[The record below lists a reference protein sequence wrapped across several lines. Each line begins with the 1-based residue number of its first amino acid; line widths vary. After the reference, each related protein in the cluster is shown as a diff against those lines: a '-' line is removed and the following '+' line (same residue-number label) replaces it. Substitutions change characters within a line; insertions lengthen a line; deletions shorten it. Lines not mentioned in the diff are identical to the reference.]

1 MKEATAKEKE
11 ALNAAGFKATAPA
24 ILTWDGQQPWQGP
37 RLEVRYFHRKKIDV
51 WSGYVRTRD
60 VKGWVENVRIE
71 LFVEKWAKD
80 HGGAVPTN
88 DDILEWMIRDPQD
101 EFKLAE
107 LGESIVKNGVRQ
119 PIVITSNGDLLDGNR
134 RYFAALMKHR
144 EAEKKGDTATLAM
157 VSQLPAYVL
166 SPSCDKD
173 DFESVLVEEDFVD
186 SCREE
191 WPNFIKARKV
201 YDAYKTL
208 REDGL
213 TKKDAYASLTERFG
227 ISRSRLEYY
236 LKTMNAIDEFMDYH
250 LEEDEEEGRVPKEA
264 PEIKWKAQ
272 RYFDHF
278 AELSKSQVQ
287 KALETDPEFRAKVF
301 ERLFDGDFVNFIQV
315 RKLPAIA
322 ADRRARD
329 KFMLGTGQQAV
340 LDAIEWVTVTGV
352 AKKALD
358 NSERIASFKRF
369 LENLS
374 AQEIA
379 DLDPVTVSEME
390 EILATV
396 VRMAKAV
403 HSKRS

>member
-1 MKEATAKEKE
+1 MKEAAKQ
-11 ALNAAGFKATAPA
+11 ASNAKQFKATPPA
-24 ILTWDGQQPWQGP
+24 SLTWEGQQPWQEP

-51 WSGYVRTRD
+51 WSGYVRTLD
-60 VKGWVENVRIE
+60 VQGWVENVRIE
-71 LFVEKWAKD
+71 LFVEKWAKE
-80 HGGAVPTN
+80 HNGTPPTN
-88 DDILEWMIRDPQD
+88 DDILDWMVRDQEE
-101 EFKLAE
+101 EFKLSE
-107 LGESIVKNGVRQ
+107 LAESIVKNGVRQ

-134 RYFAALMKHR
+134 RYFAALMKQR
-144 EAEKKGDTATLAM
+144 EAEKKGDSATLAM

-173 DFESVLVEEDFVD
+173 DFESVLVEENFVD

-201 YDAYKTL
+201 YDAYMDF
-208 REDGL
+208 REEGL
-213 TKKDAYASLTERFG
+213 TKKDSYAALTERFG
-227 ISRSRLEYY
+227 VSRSRVEYY
-236 LKTMNAIDEFMDYH
+236 LKTMDAIEEFMDYQ
-250 LEEDEEEGRVPKEA
+250 LEEDEETGRTPKEA
-264 PEIKWKAQ
+264 PLVKWKAQ

-278 AELSKSQVQ
+278 AELSKKQIQ

-301 ERLFDGDFVNFIQV
+301 DRLYDGDFVNYTQI

-340 LDAIEWVTVTGV
+340 QDAIDWVTVTGV

-358 NSERIASFKRF
+358 NGERISSFTRF
-369 LENLS
+369 LKNLG

-379 DLDPVTVSEME
+379 DLEPVTMTELE
-390 EILATV
+390 EILTAV
-396 VRMAKAV
+396 VRMARAI
-403 HSKRS
+403 HPNKRN

>member
-1 MKEATAKEKE
+1 MKEAVKE
-11 ALNAAGFKATAPA
+11 AQNAKQFKATPPT
-24 ILTWDGQQPWQGP
+24 ILTWEDQQPWQEP
-37 RLEVRYFHRKKIDV
+37 RLEVRYFHRKRIDV
-51 WSGYVRTRD
+51 WSGYVQTKD

-71 LFVEKWAKD
+71 LFVEKWQKD
-80 HGGAVPTN
+80 HNGAGPSN
-88 DDILEWMIRDPQD
+88 DDILDWMVRDQEE
-101 EFKLAE
+101 EFKLSE

-134 RYFAALMKHR
+134 RYFAALMKQR
-144 EAEKKGDTATLAM
+144 DAEKKGDSATLAM

-173 DFESVLVEEDFVD
+173 DFESVLVEENFVP

-201 YDAYKTL
+201 YDAYKDF
-208 REDGL
+208 REEGL
-213 TKKDAYASLTERFG
+213 SKKDSYAALTERFG
-227 ISRSRLEYY
+227 VSRSRLEYY
-236 LKTMNAIDEFMDYH
+236 LKTMDAIEEFMDYQ
-250 LEEDEEEGRVPKEA
+250 LEEDEETGRLPKEPPA
-264 PEIKWKAQ
+264 VKWKAQ

-287 KALETDPEFRAKVF
+287 KALDTDPEFRAKVF
-301 ERLFDGDFVNFIQV
+301 DRLYDGDFVNYTQV

-340 LDAIEWVTVTGV
+340 LDAIDWVTVTGV

-358 NSERIASFKRF
+358 NSERIASFSRF
-369 LENLS
+369 LKNLG
-374 AQEIA
+374 AQEID
-379 DLDPVTVSEME
+379 DLDPVMVSELE
-390 EILATV
+390 EILTKV

-403 HSKRS
+403 HSSKRN